1 MIAGRHMACPT
12 AVEMLRFVRMPRSDD
27 TSFPVG
33 MQIQEYT
40 VVSSIEEMMFVYSP
54 TISLAALEIW
64 WIEDMNE
71 SI

>member
-1 MIAGRHMACPT
+1 
-12 AVEMLRFVRMPRSDD
+12 MPRSDD